1 MDKKTFPTFPLAELH
16 AHLSTS
22 INPAV
27 YWQIARSQGFK
38 LPKKDY
44 QEFIDYVTLSPER
57 RMNLNDYFEQIYH
70 PLLDKLSSGTYAVE
84 KATYEIMTGAY
95 RNNIKLIELRNN
107 PMKHNQGG
115 DIDLDHVI
123 MSMLRGMERAL
134 LEYEDLSAGLIF
146 ILAREFSIEMN
157 EIIIEK
163 AIKYHSRGVV
173 GVDIAGPGN
182 PDFHFK
188 DYKDLMQRAKSKGLR
203 VTVHTGEASDAN
215 DMWEALEYTDP
226 LRIGHGIKAAYD
238 KDLMAELKKRGV
250 VLEICPL
257 SNIVT
262 NAVKDTQELRFILQ
276 ALKEN
281 EVKFC
286 INTDWPE
293 VIHNGH
299 LWRQFQFL
307 KEKSILTEE
316 ELKECNQIAFDSTFI
331 PSGGLNAYL

>member
-1 MDKKTFPTFPLAELH
+1 MDTKTFPTFPLAELH

-38 LPKKDY
+38 LPKKNY

-57 RMNLNDYFEQIYH
+57 RMNLNEYFEQIYH

-95 RNNIKLIELRNN
+95 RNNIQLIELRNN

-115 DIDLDHVI
+115 AIDLDHVI

-146 ILAREFSIEMN
+146 ILAREFTYEMN

-182 PDFHFK
+182 PNFHFK
-188 DYKDLMQRAKSKGLR
+188 DYKALMQKAKDAGLK

-215 DMWEALEYTDP
+215 DMWEALEHTDP

-262 NAVKDTQELRFILQ
+262 NAVKDTEELRFILQ
-276 ALKEN
+276 TLRDN

-316 ELKECNQIAFDSTFI
+316 ELKECNQVAFDSTFI

>member
-1 MDKKTFPTFPLAELH
+1 MDKKTFPAFPLAELH

-38 LPKKDY
+38 LPKKNY
-44 QEFIDYVTLSPER
+44 QEFIDYVTLSPKR
-57 RMNLNDYFEQIYH
+57 RMNLNEYFEQIYH

-115 DIDLDHVI
+115 AIDLDHVI

-146 ILAREFSIEMN
+146 ILAREFTLEMN
-157 EIIIEK
+157 ETIIEK

-173 GVDIAGPGN
+173 GVDIAGPSN
-182 PDFHFK
+182 PNFHFK
-188 DYKDLMQRAKSKGLR
+188 DYKTLMQKAKDAGLK

-215 DMWEALEYTDP
+215 DMWEALESINP

-238 KDLMAELKKRGV
+238 KDLMMELKKRGV

-262 NAVKDTQELRFILQ
+262 NAVKDTEELRFILQ
-276 ALKEN
+276 TLRDN

-316 ELKECNQIAFDSTFI
+316 ELKECNDIAFKSTFI
-331 PSGGLNAYL
+331 PEGGLNAYL